1 MGVSKKKRKY
11 IKRNYPQLSCE
22 SIADK
27 TGVALKDVKQVLGL
41 ADSRRRE
48 SSRVRAADQVLEWGI
63 LIAVFCAPLVFIP
76 GQRDATNI
84 PQNAF
89 VQVSSLVLALIWC
102 GKAIF
107 EKKICLVRWFLII
120 PLFGFVV
127 WSLMTLL
134 NVVNLFEGVNVFLQV
149 LSMFLFFLVVMNV
162 YYGRND
168 FTRLVTALVLSGSVI
183 ACLGVSQYLFD
194 FSWVPQARPPA
205 ATFTNRN
212 MASQFMVLVVP
223 FGLYLFVKAEKNAL
237 KWFAAAATGLMV
249 LFAVYTRSLA
259 AWISIAAELALFL
272 LLFVYLAAAK
282 QHDFQIK
289 ARVSAMLVVCAAFLV
304 LINVDSSGFNLRFGG
319 LSDQVAGVKEFVQS
333 DKKERDTSPSAPADR
348 GQKQS
353 TIQWRWSVWLNSLVM
368 IKDNPIAGVGS
379 GNYKIVYPV
388 YNHSI
393 AKDTKFNLQGQ
404 LARAHNDYIQA
415 AAEFGI
421 IGFAVILLT
430 IAGFYYSVLSV
441 FRTEEAKQTHL
452 LAAALL
458 SAGTGILLNAG
469 FSFPFQR
476 AIPPFVVMLILGI
489 SGVMYARSRK
499 TVPIFVTNAR
509 VLYSLAAVVLVVLLF
524 FSNFHYNMIKFDR
537 YMGRAITNYNHGRW
551 EHLLR
556 EADKAFEYDIGRKK
570 LLFYQGYASYELGRV
585 QKSIDYYEELIEYFP
600 HYVNG
605 LINLGLSYGS
615 SGFPDCMR

>member
-48 SSRVRAADQVLEWGI
+48 SSRVHSADQVLEWGI

-272 LLFVYLAAAK
+272 LLFVYLAAVK

-304 LINVDSSGFNLRFGG
+304 LINVDSSGFNLHFGG

-333 DKKERDTSPSAPADR
+333 DKK
-348 GQKQS
+348 
-353 TIQWRWSVWLNSLVM
+353 
-368 IKDNPIAGVGS
+368 
-379 GNYKIVYPV
+379 
-388 YNHSI
+388 
-393 AKDTKFNLQGQ
+393 
-404 LARAHNDYIQA
+404 
-415 AAEFGI
+415 
-421 IGFAVILLT
+421 
-430 IAGFYYSVLSV
+430 
-441 FRTEEAKQTHL
+441 
-452 LAAALL
+452 
-458 SAGTGILLNAG
+458 
-469 FSFPFQR
+469 
-476 AIPPFVVMLILGI
+476 
-489 SGVMYARSRK
+489 
-499 TVPIFVTNAR
+499 
-509 VLYSLAAVVLVVLLF
+509 
-524 FSNFHYNMIKFDR
+524 
-537 YMGRAITNYNHGRW
+537 
-551 EHLLR
+551 
-556 EADKAFEYDIGRKK
+556 
-570 LLFYQGYASYELGRV
+570 
-585 QKSIDYYEELIEYFP
+585 
-600 HYVNG
+600 
-605 LINLGLSYGS
+605 
-615 SGFPDCMR
+615 